1 MLKEWGVSAYSVAR
15 ASRHGNRDNW
25 WIQLAISPK
34 HLSTTRSADWAAKFQ
49 LERFLDEWG
58 NALLATARRNSPTA
72 TDADDAYQRAIE
84 KLLTRFPDCESE
96 EHLVA
101 WMHTVIRNEA
111 IDMHR
116 AARNVV
122 DGEFEQL
129 AESLV
134 TDDSLPEDAAIAV
147 AELAW
152 GREALA
158 RIRPDQTRCLLLKAE
173 GMSNPEICETTGFS
187 YAKVNRLLSEGR
199 TALSTRARSI
209 ESGRECQRI
218 EPLLVLVADE
228 QATTSVLSDVN
239 PHLEHCVA
247 CRTTLR
253 ELREAP
259 QSIAALLPLGTAL
272 PASEPSLWAR
282 VGDQFQTWFASV
294 QERAFGHTVAQSGEV
309 ITAKK
314 LVAAASIAAALVGG
328 GVVAE
333 RSIDDRDRQLRPDIP
348 RVAAEP
354 GGLSALDGSLT
365 GSAGVFESRAAA
377 RRAESDGE
385 VELFESA
392 RADGAG
398 LVADGDN
405 TDEAI
410 ADPNGGIPE
419 GAPEDTGLD
428 VEGLT
433 P

>member
-1 MLKEWGVSAYSVAR
+1 MAT
-15 ASRHGNRDNW
+15 SR
-25 WIQLAISPK
+25 K
-34 HLSTTRSADWAAKFQ
+34 HRSTSGSADWAANFQ
-49 LERFLDEWG
+49 LESFLDRWG
-58 NALLATARRNSPTA
+58 NALLAGARRHSPTA
-72 TDADDAYQRAIE
+72 TDADDTYQRAVE
-84 KLLTRFPDCESE
+84 KLLTNFPDCESE

-101 WMHTVIRNEA
+101 WLHTVIRNEA

-122 DGEFEQL
+122 QGEFEL
-129 AESLV
+129 MAESLV
-134 TDDSLPEDAAIAV
+134 ADEALPEDSAIAV
-147 AELAW
+147 EELSW

-158 RIRPDQTRCLLLKAE
+158 RIRPDQTRCLLLKAD
-173 GMSNPEICETTGFS
+173 GLSNPEICETTGFS

-209 ESGRECQRI
+209 ESGRECQRV
-218 EPLLVLVADE
+218 EPMLVLVADE
-228 QATTSVLSDVN
+228 QASAAVLSDVN

-247 CRTTLR
+247 CRATLR

-272 PASEPSLWAR
+272 PAAEPSIWSR
-282 VGDQFQTWFASV
+282 VADQFQSWFASV
-294 QERAFGHTVAQSGEV
+294 QERVFGHTVAQSGEV

-333 RSIDDRDRQLRPDIP
+333 RSIDEGDRQLRPDTP
-348 RVAAEP
+348 RIAAES
-354 GGLSALDGSLT
+354 GGVSALGGSLI
-365 GSAGVFESRAAA
+365 GSPEAVDSTAAA

-392 RADGAG
+392 SVDGTAG
-398 LVADGDN
+398 VADADN
-405 TDEAI
+405 ADEAN

-419 GAPEDTGLD
+419 GAPEDTGFD